1 MWRYIHD
8 IVIYMKKKQTRLSS
22 KLLIML
28 VALELIA
35 FSLNMFFEPHS
46 IAAGGATGIA
56 ILLQAG
62 WKIPTFI
69 SVLVINIV
77 MLVLAYLHLD
87 RQTTIKLTLGSFL
100 LPFLLHITPVYNLI
114 PSSRL
119 VSIIVGSI
127 IFGIGLAILY
137 TLNMSSGGTTVPP
150 MIIHK
155 NFGIDKYISLF
166 IIDGIV
172 CIGNIVLADM
182 TSFLLAVMSVGISS
196 LAIKVFGTLRQR
208 NLVTQ

>member
-1 MWRYIHD
+1 
-8 IVIYMKKKQTRLSS
+8 MKNKKRTSA

-69 SVLVINIV
+69 SVLFINIV
-77 MLVLAYLHLD
+77 MLVLAYIHLD
-87 RQTTIKLTLGSFL
+87 RQTTVKLAIGSFMLPL
-100 LPFLLHITPVYNLI
+100 LLYITPVYNLI
-114 PSSRL
+114 PNNR
-119 VSIIVGSI
+119 VISIIVGSI

-155 NFGIDKYISLF
+155 NFGVDKYISLF
-166 IIDGIV
+166 IIDGLV
-172 CIGNIVLADM
+172 CLGNFALNDLI
-182 TSFLLAVMSVGISS
+182 SFLLAVMSVGISS
-196 LAIKVFGTLRQR
+196 LAIKGFGIFHQR
-208 NLVTQ
+208 HITQ

>member
-1 MWRYIHD
+1 
-8 IVIYMKKKQTRLSS
+8 MKNKKRLSA

-77 MLVLAYLHLD
+77 MLVLAYIHLD
-87 RQTTIKLTLGSFL
+87 RQTTLKLALGSFMLPIL
-100 LPFLLHITPVYNLI
+100 LYITPVYNLI
-114 PSSRL
+114 PNNRL
-119 VSIIVGSI
+119 ISIIVGSV

-150 MIIHK
+150 MIIHQ

-166 IIDGIV
+166 IIDAIV
-172 CIGNIVLADM
+172 CLGNFVVADAI
-182 TSFLLAVMSVGISS
+182 SFLLAVMSVGISS
-196 LAIKVFGTLRQR
+196 LAIKGFGFVHTKRHP
-208 NLVTQ
+208 VTQ

>member
-1 MWRYIHD
+1 
-8 IVIYMKKKQTRLSS
+8 MKNNKKRTSA

-77 MLVLAYLHLD
+77 MLVLAYIHLD
-87 RQTTIKLTLGSFL
+87 RQTTIKLAIGSFVLPL
-100 LPFLLHITPVYNLI
+100 LLYITPVYNLI
-114 PSSRL
+114 PQSR
-119 VSIIVGSI
+119 VISIIVGSV

-155 NFGIDKYISLF
+155 NFGVDKYISLF
-166 IIDGIV
+166 IIDGFV
-172 CIGNIVLADM
+172 CLGNIALTDIV
-182 TSFLLAVMSVGISS
+182 SFFLAVMSVGISS
-196 LAIKVFGTLRQR
+196 LAIKAFGIFHKRHIAQ
-208 NLVTQ
+208 

>member
-1 MWRYIHD
+1 M
-8 IVIYMKKKQTRLSS
+8 
-22 KLLIML
+22 ML

-77 MLVLAYLHLD
+77 MLVLAYIHLD
-87 RQTTIKLTLGSFL
+87 RQTTIKLAIGSFALPL
-100 LPFLLHITPVYNLI
+100 LLYITPVYNLI
-114 PSSRL
+114 PNSRFI
-119 VSIIVGSI
+119 SIIVGSI

-155 NFGIDKYISLF
+155 NFGIEKYISLF
-166 IIDGIV
+166 IIDGFV
-172 CIGNIVLADM
+172 CLGNFVLSDVI
-182 TSFLLAVMSVGISS
+182 SFLLAVMSVAISS
-196 LAIKVFGTLRQR
+196 LAIKGFGIFHQR
-208 NLVTQ
+208 HITQ

>member
-1 MWRYIHD
+1 MSWLYIHA
-8 IVIYMKKKQTRLSS
+8 IVIYMKNKKRLSA

-87 RQTTIKLTLGSFL
+87 RQTTVKLALGSFMLPL
-100 LPFLLHITPVYNLI
+100 LLYITPVYNLI
-114 PSSRL
+114 PNNRV
-119 VSIIVGSI
+119 VSIVVGSV

-155 NFGIDKYISLF
+155 SFGVDKYISLF
-166 IIDGIV
+166 VIDAIV
-172 CIGNIVLADM
+172 CLGNIALTDII
-182 TSFLLAVMSVGISS
+182 SFLLAVMSVGISS
-196 LAIKVFGTLRQR
+196 LAIKGFGIFHQKHI
-208 NLVTQ
+208 TQ

>member
-1 MWRYIHD
+1 
-8 IVIYMKKKQTRLSS
+8 MKKTNKKRLSA

-77 MLVLAYLHLD
+77 MLVLAYIHLD
-87 RQTTIKLTLGSFL
+87 RQTTLKLALGSFMLPL
-100 LPFLLHITPVYNLI
+100 LLYITPVYNLI
-114 PSSRL
+114 PNSRL
-119 VSIIVGSI
+119 ISIIVGSI

-155 NFGIDKYISLF
+155 NFGVDKYISLF
-166 IIDGIV
+166 IIDAIV
-172 CIGNIVLADM
+172 CLGNIALTDII
-182 TSFLLAVMSVGISS
+182 SFLLAVMSVGISS
-196 LAIKVFGTLRQR
+196 LAIKSFGLLHQR
-208 NLVTQ
+208 RLAH

>member
-1 MWRYIHD
+1 MNR
-8 IVIYMKKKQTRLSS
+8 TST

-46 IAAGGATGIA
+46 VAAGGATGIA

-87 RQTTIKLTLGSFL
+87 KQTTVKLAIGSFTLPIL
-100 LPFLLHITPVYNLI
+100 LFITPVYNLI
-114 PSSRL
+114 PNSRFI
-119 VSIIVGSI
+119 SIVVGSI

-172 CIGNIVLADM
+172 CLGNIALSDII
-182 TSFLLAVMSVGISS
+182 SFLLAVMSVGISS
-196 LAIKVFGTLRQR
+196 LAIKAFGVVHEKRINT
-208 NLVTQ
+208 

>member
-1 MWRYIHD
+1 MKN
-8 IVIYMKKKQTRLSS
+8 KKKRISS

-69 SVLVINIV
+69 SVLFINIV
-77 MLVLAYLHLD
+77 MLVLAYIHLD
-87 RQTTIKLTLGSFL
+87 RQTTIKLAIGSFALPL
-100 LPFLLHITPVYNLI
+100 LLYITPVYNLI
-114 PSSRL
+114 PNSR
-119 VSIIVGSI
+119 VISIIVGSI

-150 MIIHK
+150 MIIYK
-155 NFGIDKYISLF
+155 NFGIEKYISLF
-166 IIDGIV
+166 IIDGFV
-172 CIGNIVLADM
+172 CLGNFVLSDVI
-182 TSFLLAVMSVGISS
+182 SFLLAVMSVAISS
-196 LAIKVFGTLRQR
+196 LAIKGFGIFHQR
-208 NLVTQ
+208 HITE

>member
-1 MWRYIHD
+1 
-8 IVIYMKKKQTRLSS
+8 MKKKQTRLSS

-100 LPFLLHITPVYNLI
+100 LPFLLYITPVYNLI

>member
-1 MWRYIHD
+1 MLQKYIHD
-8 IVIYMKKKQTRLSS
+8 IVISMKNKKQRLSS

-35 FSLNMFFEPHS
+35 VSLNMFFEPHS

-69 SVLVINIV
+69 SVLFINIV

-87 RQTTIKLTLGSFL
+87 RQTTIKLALGSFL
-100 LPFLLHITPVYNLI
+100 LPLMLFITPVINLI
-114 PSSRL
+114 PNNR
-119 VSIIVGSI
+119 VISIIVGSI

-137 TLNMSSGGTTVPP
+137 ALNMSSGGTTVPP

-155 NFGIDKYISLF
+155 NFGIEKYISLF
-166 IIDGIV
+166 IIDALV
-172 CIGNIVLADM
+172 CLGNLALGDLI
-182 TSFLLAVMSVGISS
+182 SFSLAVMSVGISS
-196 LAIKVFGTLRQR
+196 LSIKGFTFFRKRIAQ
-208 NLVTQ
+208 

>member
-1 MWRYIHD
+1 MYIHD
-8 IVIYMKKKQTRLSS
+8 IVIYMKNKKRTST

-77 MLVLAYLHLD
+77 MLVLAYIHLD
-87 RQTTIKLTLGSFL
+87 RQTTLKLTIGSFMLPL
-100 LPFLLHITPVYNLI
+100 LLYITPVYNLI
-114 PSSRL
+114 PNSR
-119 VSIIVGSI
+119 VISIIVGSI

-155 NFGIDKYISLF
+155 NFGVDKYISLF
-166 IIDGIV
+166 IIDAIV
-172 CIGNIVLADM
+172 CLGNIALTDII
-182 TSFLLAVMSVGISS
+182 SFLLAVMSVGISS
-196 LAIKVFGTLRQR
+196 LAIKGFGIFHQKRIAQ
-208 NLVTQ
+208 

>member
-1 MWRYIHD
+1 
-8 IVIYMKKKQTRLSS
+8 MKNKKRTSA

-35 FSLNMFFEPHS
+35 FSLSMFFEPHS

-69 SVLVINIV
+69 SVLSINIV
-77 MLVLAYLHLD
+77 MLVLAYIHLD
-87 RQTTIKLTLGSFL
+87 RQTTIKLAIGSFMLPL
-100 LPFLLHITPVYNLI
+100 LLYITPVYNLI
-114 PSSRL
+114 PNNR
-119 VSIIVGSI
+119 VISIIVGSI

-155 NFGIDKYISLF
+155 NFGVDKYISLF
-166 IIDGIV
+166 IIDGLV
-172 CIGNIVLADM
+172 CLGNFALNDLI
-182 TSFLLAVMSVGISS
+182 SFLLAVMSVGISS
-196 LAIKVFGTLRQR
+196 LAIKGFGIFHQR
-208 NLVTQ
+208 HITQ

>member
-1 MWRYIHD
+1 MKN
-8 IVIYMKKKQTRLSS
+8 KKKRIST
-22 KLLIML
+22 KLLMML

-77 MLVLAYLHLD
+77 MLVLAYIHLD
-87 RQTTIKLTLGSFL
+87 RQTTIKLAIGSFALPL
-100 LPFLLHITPVYNLI
+100 LLYITPVYNLI
-114 PSSRL
+114 PNSRFI
-119 VSIIVGSI
+119 SIIVGSI

-155 NFGIDKYISLF
+155 NFGIEKYISLF
-166 IIDGIV
+166 IIDGFV
-172 CIGNIVLADM
+172 CLGNFVLSDVI
-182 TSFLLAVMSVGISS
+182 SFLLAVMSVAISS
-196 LAIKVFGTLRQR
+196 LAIKGFGIFHQR
-208 NLVTQ
+208 HITQ

>member
-1 MWRYIHD
+1 
-8 IVIYMKKKQTRLSS
+8 MKNKKRLSA

-77 MLVLAYLHLD
+77 MLVLAYIHLD
-87 RQTTIKLTLGSFL
+87 RQTTLKLALGSFMLPIL
-100 LPFLLHITPVYNLI
+100 LYITPVYNLI
-114 PSSRL
+114 PNNKL
-119 VSIIVGSI
+119 ISIIVGSV

-150 MIIHK
+150 MIIHQ

-166 IIDGIV
+166 IIDAIV
-172 CIGNIVLADM
+172 CLGNFVVADAI
-182 TSFLLAVMSVGISS
+182 SFLLAVMSVGISS
-196 LAIKVFGTLRQR
+196 LAIKGFGFVHTKRHP
-208 NLVTQ
+208 VTQ

>member
-1 MWRYIHD
+1 
-8 IVIYMKKKQTRLSS
+8 
-22 KLLIML
+22 ML

-77 MLVLAYLHLD
+77 MLVLAYIHLD
-87 RQTTIKLTLGSFL
+87 RQTTLKLALGSFMLPIL
-100 LPFLLHITPVYNLI
+100 LYITPVYNLI
-114 PSSRL
+114 PNNRL
-119 VSIIVGSI
+119 ISIIVGSV

-150 MIIHK
+150 MIIHQ

-166 IIDGIV
+166 IIDAIV
-172 CIGNIVLADM
+172 CLGNFVVADAI
-182 TSFLLAVMSVGISS
+182 SFLLAVMSVGISS
-196 LAIKVFGTLRQR
+196 LAIKGFGFVHTKRHP
-208 NLVTQ
+208 VTQ

>member
-1 MWRYIHD
+1 
-8 IVIYMKKKQTRLSS
+8 MKNKKRLSA

-35 FSLNMFFEPHS
+35 LSLNMFFEPHS

-77 MLVLAYLHLD
+77 MLVLAYIHLD
-87 RQTTIKLTLGSFL
+87 RQTTLKLALGSFMLPIL
-100 LPFLLHITPVYNLI
+100 LYITPVYNLI
-114 PSSRL
+114 PNNKL
-119 VSIIVGSI
+119 ISIIVGSV

-150 MIIHK
+150 MIIHQ

-166 IIDGIV
+166 IIDAIV
-172 CIGNIVLADM
+172 CLGNFVVADAI
-182 TSFLLAVMSVGISS
+182 SFLLAVMSVGISS
-196 LAIKVFGTLRQR
+196 LAIKGFGFVHTKRHP
-208 NLVTQ
+208 VTQ

>member
-1 MWRYIHD
+1 MKN
-8 IVIYMKKKQTRLSS
+8 KKKRIST
-22 KLLIML
+22 KLLMML

-77 MLVLAYLHLD
+77 MLVLAYIHLD
-87 RQTTIKLTLGSFL
+87 RQTTIKLAIGSFVLPL
-100 LPFLLHITPVYNLI
+100 LLYITPVYNLI
-114 PSSRL
+114 PNSRFI
-119 VSIIVGSI
+119 SIIVGSI

-155 NFGIDKYISLF
+155 NFGIEKYISLF
-166 IIDGIV
+166 IIDGFV
-172 CIGNIVLADM
+172 CLGNFVLSDVI
-182 TSFLLAVMSVGISS
+182 SFLLAVMSVAISS
-196 LAIKVFGTLRQR
+196 LAIKGFGIFHQR
-208 NLVTQ
+208 HITQ

>member
-1 MWRYIHD
+1 
-8 IVIYMKKKQTRLSS
+8 MKNKKRTSA

-69 SVLVINIV
+69 SVLSINIV
-77 MLVLAYLHLD
+77 MLVLAYIHLD
-87 RQTTIKLTLGSFL
+87 RQTTIKLAIGSFMLPL
-100 LPFLLHITPVYNLI
+100 LLYITPVYNLI
-114 PSSRL
+114 PNNR
-119 VSIIVGSI
+119 VISIIVGSI

-155 NFGIDKYISLF
+155 NFGVDKYISLF
-166 IIDGIV
+166 IIDGLV
-172 CIGNIVLADM
+172 CLGNFALNDLI
-182 TSFLLAVMSVGISS
+182 SFLLAVMSVGISS
-196 LAIKVFGTLRQR
+196 LAIKGFGIFHQR
-208 NLVTQ
+208 HITQ

>member
-1 MWRYIHD
+1 
-8 IVIYMKKKQTRLSS
+8 MKNKKRTSV

-69 SVLVINIV
+69 SVLFINIV
-77 MLVLAYLHLD
+77 MLVLAYIHLD
-87 RQTTIKLTLGSFL
+87 RQTTVKLAIGSFMLPL
-100 LPFLLHITPVYNLI
+100 LLYITPVYNLI
-114 PSSRL
+114 PNNR
-119 VSIIVGSI
+119 VISIIVGSI

-155 NFGIDKYISLF
+155 NFGVDKYISLF
-166 IIDGIV
+166 IIDGLV
-172 CIGNIVLADM
+172 CLGNFALNDLI
-182 TSFLLAVMSVGISS
+182 SFLLAVMSVGISS
-196 LAIKVFGTLRQR
+196 LAIKGFGIFHQR
-208 NLVTQ
+208 HIAQ

>member
-1 MWRYIHD
+1 
-8 IVIYMKKKQTRLSS
+8 MKNKKRTSA

-69 SVLVINIV
+69 SVLSINIV
-77 MLVLAYLHLD
+77 MLVLAYIHLD
-87 RQTTIKLTLGSFL
+87 RQTTIKLAIGSFMLPL
-100 LPFLLHITPVYNLI
+100 LLYITPVYNLI
-114 PSSRL
+114 PNNR
-119 VSIIVGSI
+119 VISIIVGSI

-150 MIIHK
+150 MIIYK
-155 NFGIDKYISLF
+155 NFGVDKYISLF
-166 IIDGIV
+166 IIDGLV
-172 CIGNIVLADM
+172 CLGNFALNDLI
-182 TSFLLAVMSVGISS
+182 SFLLAVMSVGISS
-196 LAIKVFGTLRQR
+196 LAIKGFGIFHQR
-208 NLVTQ
+208 HITQ

>member
-1 MWRYIHD
+1 
-8 IVIYMKKKQTRLSS
+8 
-22 KLLIML
+22 ML

-77 MLVLAYLHLD
+77 MLVLAYIHLD
-87 RQTTIKLTLGSFL
+87 RQTTLKLALGSFMLPL
-100 LPFLLHITPVYNLI
+100 LLYITPVYNLI
-114 PSSRL
+114 PNSRL
-119 VSIIVGSI
+119 ISIIVGSI

-155 NFGIDKYISLF
+155 NFGVDKYISLF
-166 IIDGIV
+166 IIDAIV
-172 CIGNIVLADM
+172 CLGNIALTDII
-182 TSFLLAVMSVGISS
+182 SFLLAVMSVGISS
-196 LAIKVFGTLRQR
+196 LAIKSFGLLHQR
-208 NLVTQ
+208 RLAH

>member
-1 MWRYIHD
+1 
-8 IVIYMKKKQTRLSS
+8 MKKTNQKRMSA
-22 KLLIML
+22 KLLLML

-69 SVLVINIV
+69 TVLVINIV
-77 MLVLAYLHLD
+77 MLVLAYIHLD
-87 RQTTIKLTLGSFL
+87 RQTTIKLAIGSFMLPL
-100 LPFLLHITPVYNLI
+100 LLYITPVYNLI

-119 VSIIVGSI
+119 LSIVIGSI
-127 IFGIGLAILY
+127 VFGIGLAILY
-137 TLNMSSGGTTVPP
+137 SLNMSSGGTTVPP

-155 NFGIDKYISLF
+155 NFGVDKYISLF
-166 IIDGIV
+166 IIDGFV
-172 CIGNIVLADM
+172 CLGNIALTDIV
-182 TSFLLAVMSVGISS
+182 SFLLAVMSVAISS
-196 LAIKVFGTLRQR
+196 LAIKGFGVVHQR
-208 NLVTQ
+208 HAIQ

>member
-1 MWRYIHD
+1 
-8 IVIYMKKKQTRLSS
+8 MKNKKRTSA

-69 SVLVINIV
+69 SVLFINIV
-77 MLVLAYLHLD
+77 MLVLAYVHLD
-87 RQTTIKLTLGSFL
+87 RQTTVKLAIGSFTLPIL
-100 LPFLLHITPVYNLI
+100 LYITPVYNLI
-114 PSSRL
+114 PNNR
-119 VSIIVGSI
+119 VISIIVGSI

-166 IIDGIV
+166 IIDGFV
-172 CIGNIVLADM
+172 CLGNFALNDLI
-182 TSFLLAVMSVGISS
+182 SFLLAVMSVGISS
-196 LAIKVFGTLRQR
+196 LAIKGFGIFHQR
-208 NLVTQ
+208 RIAQQ

>member
-100 LPFLLHITPVYNLI
+100 LPFLLYITPVYNLI

>member
-1 MWRYIHD
+1 MSWLYIHA
-8 IVIYMKKKQTRLSS
+8 IVIYMKNKKRLSA

-87 RQTTIKLTLGSFL
+87 RQTTVKLALGSFMLPL
-100 LPFLLHITPVYNLI
+100 LLYITPVYNLI
-114 PSSRL
+114 PNNRV
-119 VSIIVGSI
+119 VSIVVGSV

-155 NFGIDKYISLF
+155 SFGIDKYISLF
-166 IIDGIV
+166 VIDAIV
-172 CIGNIVLADM
+172 CLGNIALTDII
-182 TSFLLAVMSVGISS
+182 SFLLAVMSVGISS
-196 LAIKVFGTLRQR
+196 LAIKGFGIFHQKHI
-208 NLVTQ
+208 TQ

>member
-1 MWRYIHD
+1 MLWLYIHD
-8 IVIYMKKKQTRLSS
+8 IVICMKNKKRMSS

-87 RQTTIKLTLGSFL
+87 RQTTLKLTLGSFMLPL
-100 LPFLLHITPVYNLI
+100 LLYITPVYNLI
-114 PSSRL
+114 PNSRL
-119 VSIIVGSI
+119 ISIIVGSI

-155 NFGIDKYISLF
+155 NFGVDKYISLF
-166 IIDGIV
+166 IIDAIV
-172 CIGNIVLADM
+172 CLGNIALTDII
-182 TSFLLAVMSVGISS
+182 SFLLAVMSVGISS
-196 LAIKVFGTLRQR
+196 LAIKGFGIFHQKHIA
-208 NLVTQ
+208 